1 MAVRKEAAKPDR
13 IGSRTWGQLVTNCKK
28 DGKREKTLIFCNLRS
43 ILSFK
48 GWEKHMKKTVVFVL
62 ISVALLC
69 ASTLFAQTS
78 AQMIIVQSVV
88 GKVEYEVSAGTW
100 AAVTPQMKLAPSTMI
115 NTGPIRH
122 SSSVRDKVVTIK
134 AMQKGTIEK
143 LIQASVA
150 GTGGVSRSGLQR
162 RPEPRPPPHL

>member
-1 MAVRKEAAKPDR
+1 
-13 IGSRTWGQLVTNCKK
+13 
-28 DGKREKTLIFCNLRS
+28 
-43 ILSFK
+43 
-48 GWEKHMKKTVVFVL
+48 MKKTVVFVL

-115 NTGPIRH
+115 NTGLN
-122 SSSVRDKVVTIK
+122 STLVVKYGDKVVTIK

-150 GTGGVSRSGLQR
+150 GTGGGITIGASAASGTAATASTSDRSNISTASTRASEATEDVEWVDEEG
-162 RPEPRPPPHL
+162 E